1 MTAQDIKNA
10 ITAKVDE
17 FLTNN
22 GLTVN
27 EELIAAVNTSLTDAI
42 ADTLDTVNPTNN
54 YPPVLK

>member
-1 MTAQDIKNA
+1 MTTQDVKNA
-10 ITAKVDE
+10 INAKIDE
-17 FLTNN
+17 FLTVN

-42 ADTLDTVNPTNN
+42 ADTLDTVNPTHT

>member
-10 ITAKVDE
+10 IDQTVND

-22 GLTVN
+22 GLSVN

-42 ADTLDTVNPTNN
+42 ADTLDTVNPTHT